1 MTESSSSASDER
13 RILRR
18 TVQLPAKAPPLAD
31 GRRSLRLCMLGC
43 EDHPPYG
50 PTEATGALFLD
61 LVTSAIHSAY
71 PVANAGLDA
80 AEVAVDFD
88 VFITIFTVQVMDYPA
103 QWDEFDGILIPGSFS
118 SAYETFPWIERLKD
132 VIQNEIYAN
141 KRKTLAIC
149 FGHQLYAHSFN
160 QHDGQGGLCQPCPHG
175 HQVGRILSS
184 LTREGS
190 ALLNQ
195 PAVASL
201 HVSSDA
207 LESKPNAETIQ
218 LMYTHGDHVASLPPC
233 AVSLFGNDSVPIQ
246 AAAYFANND
255 EAAIFCESIGS
266 NDQKGGENLPPL
278 PKPHAFTFQAHP
290 EYSSQDG
297 LAITFTNVLR
307 ALEEKRVLPQSDLAE
322 AEADTTDKFPQLQ
335 QESIRLF
342 VTVCNILG
350 WF

>member
-61 LVTSAIHSAY
+61 LVTSAIHSAH
-71 PVANAGLDA
+71 PVANDGSDA
-80 AEVAVDFD
+80 AEIAVDFD
-88 VFITIFTVQVMDYPA
+88 VFITIFRVQVMDYPA

-118 SAYETFPWIERLKD
+118 SAYETVPWIERLKD

-141 KRKTLAIC
+141 KRKTLAVC
-149 FGHQLYAHSFN
+149 FGYQLYAHSFSR
-160 QHDGQGGLCQPCPHG
+160 HDGQGGLCQPCPHG
-175 HQVGRILSS
+175 HQAGRRISS

-195 PAVASL
+195 PTVASL
-201 HVSSDA
+201 SSDA

-246 AAAYFANND
+246 AAAYFADNE

-266 NDQKGGENLPPL
+266 NGQKGGENLPPL
-278 PKPHAFTFQAHP
+278 PKPHCITFQAHP

-297 LAITFTNVLR
+297 LTITFTNILR
-307 ALEEKRVLPQSDLAE
+307 ALEEKRVLPQADLAE
-322 AEADTTDKFPQLQ
+322 AEADTTDKFPELQ